1 MENERWRLG
10 HVQLRPETA
19 TMSLDDGAA
28 VRQPDT
34 HAVENG
40 ASYQALGH
48 ILEALRASYLNERS
62 VCCVR
67 RSRPDSTTSMPASHR
82 VLPCRR
88 RDDDYGARSR
98 GSIAVLR

>member
-1 MENERWRLG
+1 
-10 HVQLRPETA
+10 
-19 TMSLDDGAA
+19 MSLDDGAA
-28 VRQPDT
+28 DRKPDT

-67 RSRPDSTTSMPASHR
+67 RSRPKLDHIHAGLTSSPPVPS
-82 VLPCRR
+82 P
-88 RDDDYGARSR
+88 
-98 GSIAVLR
+98 